1 MSRELYLECCSG
13 ISGDMTVAALLDL
26 GADREI
32 LDKALKSLPVS
43 GFTTRISEVKKSGL
57 SACDFAVLLDDAHEN
72 HDHDMQYLY
81 GHEEHHNR
89 EGHHSGDLHDYGG
102 DSQNHHH
109 AHEHRGL
116 PEILH
121 IIEQADMSDRAKKL
135 AKRIFELLAAAE
147 AKAHGVPLEEV
158 HFHEV
163 GAVDSIVDVVAAAVC
178 FDNLGITE
186 VVVSELYE
194 GRGVIRCQHG
204 IIPVPVPAVVHIAEA
219 NALKLHIT
227 EDEGEFVT
235 PTGAAIVAAVK
246 TKDKLPESFTI
257 EKTGLGAGK
266 REHHRAGIL
275 RAMII
280 RDRGKSNME
289 NSYRYFKNDKCKYF
303 PCHAGMQGEDFNC
316 LFCYCPMNSYEDC
329 PGTPAFIELKNG
341 KVIKDC
347 TNCTFPHYPEN
358 YDKIIEFLGNK
369 RK

>member
-1 MSRELYLECCSG
+1 MNRELYLECYSG

-72 HDHDMQYLY
+72 HDHDMKYLY
-81 GHEEHHNR
+81 GHEEHHNH
-89 EGHHSGDLHDYGG
+89 EGHHHRASHDHREINQE
-102 DSQNHHH
+102 SHH

-116 PEILH
+116 PEILQ
-121 IIEQADMSDRAKKL
+121 IIEQADMSKHAKEI
-135 AKRIFELLAAAE
+135 AKRIFEILAAAE
-147 AKAHGVPLEEV
+147 AKAHGVPEKEV

-163 GAVDSIVDVVAAAVC
+163 GAVDSIVDIVAAAVC
-178 FDNLGITE
+178 LDNLDITE

-204 IIPVPVPAVVHIAEA
+204 VIPVPVPAVVHIAEA
-219 NALKLHIT
+219 NALRLHVT
-227 EDEGEFVT
+227 DDEGEFVT

-246 TKDKLPESFTI
+246 TKDKLPESFVI
-257 EKTGLGAGK
+257 EKIGLGAGK
-266 REHHRAGIL
+266 RENHRAGIL

-280 RDRGKSNME
+280 RNNGTRNME
-289 NSYRYFKNDKCKYF
+289 NSYRYFKNNQCKYF

-329 PGTPAFIELKNG
+329 PGTPTFLALGNG
-341 KVIKDC
+341 KVLKDC
-347 TNCTFPHYPEN
+347 TNCTFPHHPEN

-369 RK
+369 MK